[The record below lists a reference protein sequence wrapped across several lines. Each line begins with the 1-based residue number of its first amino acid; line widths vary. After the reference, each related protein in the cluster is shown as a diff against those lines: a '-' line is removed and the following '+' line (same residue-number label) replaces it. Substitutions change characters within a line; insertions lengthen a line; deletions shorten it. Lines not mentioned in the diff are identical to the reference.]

1 MDLVQSS
8 ALLAAFVNLAVAIAI
23 LLRDRRRRLY
33 VRFALLAL
41 NLCLWHTASFF
52 HWGFHFEGAAQV
64 RFAAGAFVPASVLSV
79 FSLLVPVRSAALGP
93 LKRTIGAVGVL
104 LAALALTPYFQYK
117 WADALAA
124 TYATASLF
132 LTFQIVWRQS
142 RSVVDRTDRVRLRTL
157 VIGAALAA
165 LFGAADVFQTTV
177 WLPLLGHV
185 SVAIYMY
192 FLYQTIIT
200 YRLIDL
206 VELIAKAAVLGT
218 LTLILAA
225 LFQLLLFWVGTGS
238 GQFLFNAFIASFVIL
253 ILYDQ
258 IRTWV
263 EDRTI
268 RLLFRERQA
277 MNDLVEAMVTRLRST
292 LDVHQA
298 VDLALDGLYNDRK
311 LTHVSVYLVRNNEVG
326 FGLTSHRGPK
336 PPNAID
342 AESYRALFGE
352 VVRQRVPLLR
362 ETFEQR
368 LVPDTE
374 TAASSEAERSRAT
387 EILATYAEL
396 GASVVLPLVSGT
408 EVLGL
413 LCLGDAKMPA
423 GFPADEIALAILVAD
438 QLAVTVENSAELE
451 RLRERDRLAALGEMS
466 AGLAHEI
473 RNPLGAIKGAAQ
485 VLEGGQVPPPMRELL
500 SVIREET
507 ERLAGVVS
515 QFLEYARPLKPAL
528 MPTDVNQAI
537 NRTLVLFNEERRQEA
552 VEIRAD
558 LARDLP
564 LVNSDADQLRQ
575 VFWNLLRNAVEAFVD
590 GRGLI
595 RLQTRVVSSPRGNR
609 DMVEVRVIDNGPGI
623 DAESQRRMFVP
634 FFTTKAKGTGL
645 GLAICQRIVTSHGGS
660 IELSSKPGAGST
672 FMLRFPVLEKKPVV
686 AKEGE

>member
-52 HWGFHFEGAAQV
+52 HWGFHSEAAAQV
-64 RFAAGAFVPASVLSV
+64 RFAAGVFVPASVLSV
-79 FSLLVPVRSAALGP
+79 FSLLVPVRSPALGP
-93 LKRTIGAVGVL
+93 LKRTIGFAGVGI
-104 LAALALTPYFQYK
+104 AALALTPYFQRQ

-124 TYATASLF
+124 TYAAASLF
-132 LTFQIVWRQS
+132 VTFQIVWRQS
-142 RSVVDRTDRVRLRTL
+142 RKVVDRTDRVRLRTL

-165 LFGAADVFQTTV
+165 IFGAADVFQSTL

-218 LTLILAA
+218 LTIILAA
-225 LFQLLLFWVGTGS
+225 LFQLLLYWVGTGR

-277 MNDLVEAMVTRLRST
+277 MNLLVSAMVTRLRST
-292 LDVHQA
+292 LDVRQG

-311 LTHVSVYLVRNNEVG
+311 LTHVSVYLVRDNEVG
-326 FGLTSHRGPK
+326 FSLLSHRGPK

-352 VVRQRVPLLR
+352 IIRQKVPLLR
-362 ETFEQR
+362 ENFER
-368 LVPDTE
+368 KLVPDPE
-374 TAASSEAERSRAT
+374 TPPASEAERMRAT
-387 EILATYAEL
+387 EILSTYAEL
-396 GASVVLPLVSGT
+396 GATVVLPMVSGT

-413 LCLGDAKMPA
+413 LCLGDAKMPM
-423 GFPADEIALAILVAD
+423 GFPADEIALAIQVAD
-438 QLAVTVENSAELE
+438 QLAVAVENSAEFE

-485 VLEGGQVPPPMRELL
+485 VLMTDRFPPESRELL
-500 SVIREET
+500 SVIQEEV
-507 ERLAGVVS
+507 ERLANVVS

-528 MPTDVNQAI
+528 SPTDVNQAI
-537 NRTLVLFNEERRQEA
+537 SRTLVLFNEERRPDPFEIRTDLA
-552 VEIRAD
+552 VE
-558 LARDLP
+558 LP
-564 LVNSDADQLRQ
+564 AINSDADQLRQ
-575 VFWNLLRNAVEAFVD
+575 VLWNLLRNAVESFTEGKGSID
-590 GRGLI
+590 I
-595 RLQTRVVSSPRGNR
+595 STRVVSSARGNR
-609 DMVEVRVIDNGPGI
+609 DIVEIRIRDNGPGI
-623 DAESQRRMFVP
+623 EAENQRRLFVP

-645 GLAICQRIVTSHGGS
+645 GLAICQRIVTSHGGRIDLVS
-660 IELSSKPGAGST
+660 RMGVGST
-672 FMLRFPVLEKKPVV
+672 FVMRFPALRKD
-686 AKEGE
+686 A